1 MSLYRN
7 IAAHA
12 EKVLTGRMQRVKVGD
27 TFSDWMYVRK
37 GVPQGS
43 VFGLMFFNLFINYL
57 FYHIKTVKLN
67 TYADDGQ
74 LYTSDTNP
82 RRLEERMVREVEI
95 ANSWF
100 ICNGMIAN
108 PSKHQGMILGKTH
121 HHFVFDD

>member
-1 MSLYRN
+1 
-7 IAAHA
+7 
-12 EKVLTGRMQRVKVGD
+12 MQRVKVGD

-43 VFGLMFFNLFINYL
+43 VLGPMFFNLFINDL

-82 RRLEERMVREVEI
+82 RRLEERMVRDIEI

-100 ICNGMIAN
+100 NCNGMIAN
-108 PSKHQGMILGKTH
+108 PAPGDDTTENGLSL
-121 HHFVFDD
+121 FVFDD